1 MFLKMCAKLGSNA
14 VFHPNPNWC
23 DARWTWVHSMRVTYF
38 KIPNWCLHRELM
50 EVAGSLQTE
59 LVQAAADRGSL
70 EQELA
75 ASRLAVER
83 AERDGRQEASRLQAE
98 VAALRQRLD
107 RADADLMH
115 SRRENLR
122 LADQVASLE
131 REVCPA
137 RNITGALWDLIW
149 RHADDF

>member
-1 MFLKMCAKLGSNA
+1 
-14 VFHPNPNWC
+14 
-23 DARWTWVHSMRVTYF
+23 MRVTYF
-38 KIPNWCLHRELM
+38 KIPNWHCLHRELM
-50 EVAGSLQTE
+50 EVAGLLQTE

-83 AERDGRQEASRLQAE
+83 AERDGRQEASRFQAE

-137 RNITGALWDLIW
+137 RNITGAL
-149 RHADDF
+149 

>member
-1 MFLKMCAKLGSNA
+1 
-14 VFHPNPNWC
+14 
-23 DARWTWVHSMRVTYF
+23 
-38 KIPNWCLHRELM
+38 M

-137 RNITGALWDLIW
+137 RNITGAL
-149 RHADDF
+149 